1 MQSMIWTYVWLLTLF
16 FFLIVPFC
24 FTKEHRIE
32 WMRRW
37 KEGRWNVSEETGSSP
52 QGNNG
57 GRFAMTRAQ
66 EDDIRKWFILECLRH
81 YSKDITASDVKTVER
96 PRLPTE
102 TTVASTVSMDIESAL
117 PANGMDAGKKDSE
130 KGECTDECS
139 SDDAADECSSDDVVI
154 DDDPMDEFMAD
165 SEATITIPLAGTEYH
180 EDHGNGEVYR
190 EVPNGCAI
198 CLCAFDESDAIT
210 WSSNASCNHVFH
222 RDCIVDW
229 FVASGRK
236 ALQRQRRQEARAGV
250 VRLSDDAL
258 KRITSCPMLC
268 PCCRQEFATPP
279 PDNLDDHPEL
289 LDKSN
294 NSTITETLS
303 GNSSD
308 DSSPTDSDA
317 AVVVTG
323 DDAV

>member
-1 MQSMIWTYVWLLTLF
+1 MNTNEHFLLTHES
-16 FFLIVPFC
+16 I
-24 FTKEHRIE
+24 T
-32 WMRRW
+32 
-37 KEGRWNVSEETGSSP
+37 
-52 QGNNG
+52 Q
-57 GRFAMTRAQ
+57 
-66 EDDIRKWFILECLRH
+66 
-81 YSKDITASDVKTVER
+81 DITASDVTTVVR

-102 TTVASTVSMDIESAL
+102 TTVTSTASMDIESASL
-117 PANGMDAGKKDSE
+117 PAKSMDAGKKDSG
-130 KGECTDECS
+130 KSECTDECS
-139 SDDAADECSSDDVVI
+139 SDDVVN

-165 SEATITIPLAGTEYH
+165 SEATITIPLAGDEYH

-198 CLCAFDESDAIT
+198 CLCAFDESDSIT

-236 ALQRQRRQEARAGV
+236 ALQRQRRQEARTGV
-250 VRLSDDAL
+250 GVQLSDDAL

-279 PDNLDDHPEL
+279 PDNIDDPTDL
-289 LDKSN
+289 LEKRN
-294 NSTITETLS
+294 NSTITDTLS
-303 GNSSD
+303 GNSFD
-308 DSSPTDSDA
+308 DSSPAEDSPA